1 MAKTIEGVMKMV
13 ERELDR
19 DPDISNE
26 ALYEKARKVDGSI
39 GDLTLRQFHAR
50 YPLQVKRRRAAAS
63 GPKKKKSRS
72 RATSRSRGTKAA
84 SGDGPD
90 REAIRDV
97 LLRLARE
104 VSAAEGKAAM
114 IDLVVGLDRFVDEV
128 VKAADGSHS

>member
-1 MAKTIEGVMKMV
+1 MAKTVDDVMKMV

-39 GDLTLRQFHAR
+39 ADLTLRQFHAR

-63 GPKKKKSRS
+63 GRSKKRKAGSGRRRSKKS
-72 RATSRSRGTKAA
+72 APA
-84 SGDGPD
+84 SGAD
-90 REAIRDV
+90 REAVREI

-114 IDLVVGLDRFVDEV
+114 IDLVVGLDRYVDEV
-128 VKAADGSHS
+128 VRAANGGG

>member
-1 MAKTIEGVMKMV
+1 MAKTVEDVMKMV

-63 GPKKKKSRS
+63 GRSKKRTSASGRG
-72 RATSRSRGTKAA
+72 RARKAA
-84 SGDGPD
+84 RASGGD
-90 REAIRDV
+90 REAVREV

-104 VSAAEGKAAM
+104 VGAAEGKAAM
-114 IDLVVGLDRFVDEV
+114 IDLVVGLDRYVDEV
-128 VKAADGSHS
+128 LKAANGGG

>member
-1 MAKTIEGVMKMV
+1 MAKTIEDVMKMV
-13 ERELDR
+13 EGELDR

-26 ALYEKARKVDGSI
+26 ALYEKARQIDGSI

-63 GPKKKKSRS
+63 GRKKGRRGSRS
-72 RATSRSRGTKAA
+72 AAGSGKADSTGGA
-84 SGDGPD
+84 D
-90 REAIRDV
+90 REAIREV

-114 IDLVVGLDRFVDEV
+114 IDLVVGLDRYVDEV
-128 VKAADGSHS
+128 VKATDGRKR